1 MRTYIIWGQKGLV
14 LKRRTQNGDHKNPGI
29 WNTGAFKM
37 NVNVKK
43 NKNKYMPWGGLQR
56 VNFNWL
62 S

>member
-14 LKRRTQNGDHKNPGI
+14 LKRRTQKGDHKNPGI

-43 NKNKYMPWGGLQR
+43 IKINTCHGVVYKE
-56 VNFNWL
+56 
-62 S
+62 